1 MTVDLPGLIVPVEAR
16 IDRLEK
22 SLKKANLAQGKAAR
36 EMERRAKQS
45 ADRMAKSYE
54 TAGVRMSNAFKT
66 VALPKLAG
74 LAGSVA
80 GIGVAGG
87 VAAVR
92 QTVRGI
98 AEIGDAAKRA
108 GMQAEAFQEWSYVAD
123 QNRISVDAL
132 TDGFKELSLRAD
144 EFIITGTGSA
154 ADAFKRLGFGAGELS
169 DQLKD
174 PSALMLELVKR
185 MEGLDKAAQIRI
197 ADELFGG
204 TGGEHFVQILDRGA
218 AGISAQI
225 ARARDLGLVMDREMI
240 DKAAELDAKFSEVTT
255 RLQSM
260 WRSGVVEAAL
270 YFGFVERERAKLTF
284 DKDLTARVVGDD
296 VAAALEGLPEVP
308 QATLAQIESLKTE
321 YADLANE
328 ARQLVPALSD
338 ASTMLRGVGNE
349 AGATTLTDLA
359 TRIGDTARAFADG
372 TMTGEEFA
380 AALRDVVLEAEA
392 SLSAMD
398 DLDRARLAGVISQV
412 SSLLDWLK
420 LLPGAAAAARAEI
433 SSLSLMDT
441 GTPLSSGDDLLPPS
455 PLAPTVSPR
464 PRGAPNDP
472 DFGLPES
479 RKPAGGGGGGGGAGR
494 LADEFARAVEALQ
507 REKAALDA
515 QAVALVAASR
525 AGMAYADAIEF
536 ARTRA
541 DLLNAAQTAGKQI
554 TPELTAEIDR
564 LADAHLRAGNAAQKA
579 ADDMQ
584 AIEERG
590 QKGAEA
596 LSDVFTSVLTGA
608 KSAEEAVAALLLEI
622 AKIQMQKALMGI
634 FGGIGGAGFVG
645 GLLGFAD
652 GGYTGNGGKYEPAGV
667 VHKGEFVFSQ
677 ESVARLGAGNLD
689 RLHRSAR
696 KGNAEGGLV
705 GDTGKIARA
714 SGDSSMSPATASASS
729 VTINAPV
736 TVNANGGTQ
745 QQNADLA
752 RQVAEQTERMF
763 RGLVQSELM
772 KQMRPGGML
781 R

>member
-1 MTVDLPGLIVPVEAR
+1 MTTVDLPGLVVPIEAR

-36 EMERRAKQS
+36 EMERRAKRS
-45 ADRMAKSYE
+45 ADAMAKSYE
-54 TAGVRMSNAFKT
+54 SAGVRMSNAFKT
-66 VALPKLAG
+66 IALPKLAG
-74 LAGSVA
+74 LAGTA
-80 GIGVAGG
+80 ADIGVAGS

-144 EFIITGTGSA
+144 EFIVTGGGSA
-154 ADAFKRLGFGAGELS
+154 ADAFKRLGFRAGDLG
-169 DQLKD
+169 DKLKD
-174 PSALMLELVKR
+174 PSALMVELVKR
-185 MEGLDKAAQIRI
+185 MEGVDKAAQIRI

-204 TGGEHFVQILDRGA
+204 TGGEQFVQLLDQGA

-260 WRSGVVEAAL
+260 WRSGVVEAAQ

-284 DKDLTARVVGDD
+284 DRDLTSRVVGDD
-296 VAAALEGLPEVP
+296 VAGALEGLPEVP
-308 QATLAQIESLKTE
+308 QETLAQIESLKTE

-338 ASTMLRGVGNE
+338 ASTMLRGLGDE

-359 TRIGDTARAFADG
+359 TRIGDAARAFADG
-372 TMTGEEFA
+372 TMTGEEYA
-380 AALRDVVLEAEA
+380 AALRDVVTEAEA
-392 SLSAMD
+392 SLAAMD
-398 DLDRARLAGVISQV
+398 DLDKARLAGVISQV

-420 LLPGAAAAARAEI
+420 LLPGAAAAARTEI
-433 SSLSLMDT
+433 NALSLMNT
-441 GTPLSSGDDLLPPS
+441 GTPNTASVDELLPPS
-455 PLAPTVSPR
+455 GLAPTVSPR

-472 DFGLPES
+472 DFGLPEPP
-479 RKPAGGGGGGGGAGR
+479 KPAGGGGGGSP
-494 LADEFARAVEALQ
+494 DEFARAVEGLQ

-515 QAVALVAASR
+515 QAVALVAASQ
-525 AGMAYADAIEF
+525 AGMKYADALAF

-541 DLLNAAQTAGKQI
+541 DLLNAAHAAGKQI

-564 LADAHLRAGNAAQKA
+564 LAEAHLRAGNAAQKA

-584 AIEERG
+584 AVEERG
-590 QKGAEA
+590 KKGAEA

-608 KSAEEAVAALLLEI
+608 KSAEEAVADLLLEI
-622 AKIQMQKALMGI
+622 AKMQFQKALMGI
-634 FGGIGGAGFVG
+634 FGGTGAGGFIG
-645 GLLGFAD
+645 GLLGFAS
-652 GGYTGNGGKYEPAGV
+652 GGYTGDGGKHEPAGV
-667 VHKGEFVFSQ
+667 VHRGEYVFSKETVQ
-677 ESVARLGAGNLD
+677 RLGAGNLD
-689 RLHRSAR
+689 RLHQSAR
-696 KGNAEGGLV
+696 KGYAAGGLV

-714 SGDSSMSPATASASS
+714 SGDSPMSPAQASGPSI
-729 VTINAPV
+729 TINAPV
-736 TVNANGGTQ
+736 TVNANGGNP
-745 QQNADLA
+745 QQNAELA
-752 RQVAEQTERMF
+752 GQVAAQTERMF
-763 RGLVQSELM
+763 RNLIHSELL